1 MNHDND
7 IKTAAFYF
15 GPVVNGRM
23 GRCSC
28 KLMQQSIIVDSK
40 ISLVFQ
46 GLISFKN
53 ISSKAFYI
61 TT

>member
-15 GPVVNGRM
+15 GPVVNRRM

-28 KLMQQSIIVDSK
+28 KLMQQSIIVDFQ

-46 GLISFKN
+46 GFISFKKIN
-53 ISSKAFYI
+53 RVKLF
-61 TT
+61 T